1 MTSHNFIRQSG
12 LMDELFERY
21 DEDENFDP
29 HDEETSSTSL
39 RHNTMA
45 TDEEEEM
52 NAFWEWIANGL
63 MNKS

>member
-52 NAFWEWIANGL
+52 NAF
-63 MNKS
+63 